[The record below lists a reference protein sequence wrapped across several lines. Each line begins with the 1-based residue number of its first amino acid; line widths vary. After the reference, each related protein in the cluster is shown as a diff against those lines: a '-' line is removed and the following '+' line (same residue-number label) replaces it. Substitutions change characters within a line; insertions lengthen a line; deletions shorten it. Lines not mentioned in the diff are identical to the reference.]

1 MCKSLCLFYPQSSVL
16 KRYQLV
22 VSKNGR
28 SYREQ
33 VLADPKKKTEIF
45 CQGHEM
51 DRCIIY
57 DFLKVCNTNDN

>member
-1 MCKSLCLFYPQSSVL
+1 M
-16 KRYQLV
+16 

-33 VLADPKKKTEIF
+33 VLVDTKKKTEKF
-45 CQGHEM
+45 CQGNEM

-57 DFLKVCNTNDN
+57 DFLKVCNTNDNKT